1 MKIAGHS
8 IPEIRKS
15 IVAFIGL
22 AVLLVNQ
29 VLVTFAAYIPE
40 GAGAIVSG
48 VIAFVTLVSVYL
60 VRNGET
66 IDDLSDGRID
76 GKYEPLA

>member
-8 IPEIRKS
+8 IPEIRKA
-15 IVAFIGL
+15 IVAFIGV

-29 VLVTFAAYIPE
+29 VLVTFADQISPGV
-40 GAGAIVSG
+40 GAAIAG
-48 VIAFVTLVSVYL
+48 VVGFVTLVSVYL
-60 VRNGET
+60 VRNGEV

>member
-29 VLVTFAAYIPE
+29 VLVTFADYISTDV
-40 GAGAIVSG
+40 GAVISG
-48 VIAFVTLVSVYL
+48 VVAFVTLVSVYL
-60 VRNGET
+60 VRNGEV
-66 IDDLSDGRID
+66 IDDLSDGKID

>member
-8 IPEIRKS
+8 IPEIRKA
-15 IVAFIGL
+15 IVAFIGV

-29 VLVTFAAYIPE
+29 VLVTFADQISPGV
-40 GAGAIVSG
+40 GATIAG
-48 VIAFVTLVSVYL
+48 VVGFVTLVSVYL
-60 VRNGET
+60 VRNGEV

>member
-29 VLVTFAAYIPE
+29 VLVTFADQISPGV
-40 GAGAIVSG
+40 GATISG
-48 VIAFVTLVSVYL
+48 VVGFVTLVSVYL
-60 VRNGET
+60 VRNGAA
-66 IDDLSDGRID
+66 IDDLSDGKID